1 MQVGTN
7 SPCLLRMQTQK
18 PPEQKITVRF
28 KLNLKTD
35 GLDYKMIFK
44 FGKRIERLH
53 SCCKQCRRI
62 YICLFCSA
70 KYLLG
75 IPKPFQN
82 CTVLAQALKETRSY
96 FFTPLIARIQNA
108 IILRKE
114 TMFLV
119 FSPNWLERYCN
130 ECGSQ
135 CNERADS
142 EIS

>member
-1 MQVGTN
+1 MQN
-7 SPCLLRMQTQK
+7 DFQILECMLRGFIASASNADVYTSA
-18 PPEQKITVRF
+18 
-28 KLNLKTD
+28 
-35 GLDYKMIFK
+35 IFA
-44 FGKRIERLH
+44 L
-53 SCCKQCRRI
+53 Q
-62 YICLFCSA
+62 

-75 IPKPFQN
+75 NPKPFQI
-82 CTVLAQALKETRSY
+82 CTILVQALKETRSY
-96 FFTPLIARIQNA
+96 FFTPLIARMQNA